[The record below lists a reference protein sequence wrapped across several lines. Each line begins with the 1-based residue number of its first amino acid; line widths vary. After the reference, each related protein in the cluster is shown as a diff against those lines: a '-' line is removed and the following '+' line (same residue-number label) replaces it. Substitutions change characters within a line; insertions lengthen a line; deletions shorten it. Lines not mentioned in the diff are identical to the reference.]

1 MLPPRET
8 APAARFQPRPPVIVV
23 TSQVVNGAIGGRGA
37 VFALERL
44 GFPVWFVPTILLPW
58 HPGQGPGT
66 RIVPPAEDFARL
78 IGDIAGGTGLGSC
91 AAILTGYLGEAGQ
104 AAEVAK
110 LVDALKAANPKAWHI
125 CDPVIGDGAG
135 LYVPEATANAQ
146 REHLISRADIA
157 TPNRFEL
164 AWLTGLPVETEA
176 EAIVAART
184 LGPERVIVTSSPALR
199 RNSVCNL
206 LVGPGGS
213 LAAEHGLVIN
223 APHGTGDLFSALFTA
238 RLLEGHGEEGALKRA
253 AASTFELVARS
264 VKQGSSELLLSSEQS
279 SLVGPMALVSSRRIL
294 DRPKPA

>member
-1 MLPPRET
+1 MLPPREP
-8 APAARFQPRPPVIVV
+8 ASAARSHARPPVIVV

-58 HPGQGPGT
+58 HPGQGTGT
-66 RIVPPAEDFARL
+66 RIVPPAEAFAGL
-78 IGDIAGGTGLGSC
+78 ICDLANAAGLGSA
-91 AAILTGYLGEAGQ
+91 AAILTGYLGDARQ

-110 LVDALKAANPKAWHI
+110 LVDALKAANPRAWHI
-125 CDPVIGDGAG
+125 CDPVIGDAAG
-135 LYVPEATANAQ
+135 LYVPEATASAQ
-146 REHLISRADIA
+146 REHLVARADIA

-164 AWLTGLPVETEA
+164 AWLTGLAVETEA
-176 EAIVAART
+176 EAIAAART
-184 LGPERVIVTSSPALR
+184 LGPERVLVTSAPALR
-199 RNSVCNL
+199 RNSVSNL
-206 LVGPGGS
+206 LVGPSGS
-213 LAAEHGLVIN
+213 LAAEHGLVVN
-223 APHGTGDLFSALFTA
+223 APHGTGDLFAALFTA

-264 VKQGSSELLLSSEQS
+264 VKQGSSELLLPAEQS